1 MIRKHRSSSVYLT
14 LLILCAV
21 PFGVFISAMRAPLW
35 LHLIVSAIGGLAI
48 AVAMAPVARGILRRL
63 DDRKLVRQSP
73 PPPGGGS
80 R

>member
-21 PFGVFISAMRAPLW
+21 PYGVFISAMRAPLW
-35 LHLIVSAIGGLAI
+35 LHLVVSAVGGLGI
-48 AVAMAPVARGILRRL
+48 AVAMAPLARVILRRL
-63 DDRKLVRQSP
+63 DDRAMVRQSSP
-73 PPPGGGS
+73 PPDGP

>member
-21 PFGVFISAMRAPLW
+21 PYGVFISAMRAPLW
-35 LHLIVSAIGGLAI
+35 LHLVVSAVGGLVI
-48 AVAMAPVARGILRRL
+48 AVAMAPLARLILRRL
-63 DDRKLVRQSP
+63 DDRAMVRQSP
-73 PPPGGGS
+73 PPPEGP

>member
-35 LHLIVSAIGGLAI
+35 LHLIVSAVGGLAI
-48 AVAMAPVARGILRRL
+48 AVAMAPVARLVLRWF
-63 DDRKLVRQSP
+63 DDRALVREYTRRGP
-73 PPPGGGS
+73 

>member
-21 PFGVFISAMRAPLW
+21 PYGVFISAMRAPLW
-35 LHLIVSAIGGLAI
+35 LHLIVSAVGGLAI
-48 AVAMAPVARGILRRL
+48 AVAMAPLARVILRRL
-63 DDRKLVRQSP
+63 DDRAMVRQSRP
-73 PPPGGGS
+73 DDGP